1 MTKQGVTEKEQRKFV
16 KPIGVSPKVSV
27 IVPVY
32 KVEKYLP
39 ECIDSILAQT
49 FTDFEL
55 ILVDDG
61 SPDNS
66 GKICD
71 DYATRDSRI
80 RVFHKE
86 NGGVSSAR
94 NFGIDNARGEWIAL
108 MDGDDSWLPR
118 HLENIFRAT
127 VEFPDVKVFYTGYT
141 NSRTNDFTPIDDR
154 FAFEVCDYWAFALRG
169 KAIWT
174 SCVCFHSTITKEMPM
189 FRTDLTHGED
199 LDVWR
204 RMVRNRRVVMVPAV
218 SAVYRIGSVNS
229 AVASLSLPSKTI
241 IWNMRLREIVAE
253 DERKYFVRVYYSFLA
268 SYIRRAPVSFFSL
281 LFRQRCF
288 SFFGFCLFYVQAN
301 KHRFGRLKK
310 FFIIS

>member
-1 MTKQGVTEKEQRKFV
+1 MEQIKTAKQVENTASMEV
-16 KPIGVSPKVSV
+16 ASPKVSV

-71 DYATRDSRI
+71 DYAARDSRV

-108 MDGDDSWLPR
+108 MDGDDRWLPC

-127 VEFPDVKVFYTGYT
+127 IEIPGVKVFYTGYT
-141 NSRTNDFTPIDDR
+141 NSRINDFTPIDDR
-154 FAFEVCDYWAFALRG
+154 FAFEVCDYWDFALRG

-204 RMVRNRRVVMVPAV
+204 RMVRNHRVVMISTV
-218 SAVYRIGSVNS
+218 SAVYRIGSENS
-229 AVASLSLPSKTI
+229 AVSSFVPNPRKTVIWDLDFTSLVDDK
-241 IWNMRLREIVAE
+241 
-253 DERKYFVRVYYSFLA
+253 ERIYFTRIYYGF
-268 SYIRRAPVSFFSL
+268 
-281 LFRQRCF
+281 LFRYFPFHLFRFWGLLVQKDF
-288 SFFGFCLFYVQAN
+288 WEILGFPTFWINAN
-301 KHRFGRLKK
+301 FQRLKRK
-310 FFIIS
+310 LS